1 MSINTKIVKVNDSYS
16 VTMCANGYVV
26 EITGRDSQENWST
39 AKIICTSMA
48 ELITLLGEIDSM
60 DKENS

>member
-1 MSINTKIVKVNDSYS
+1 MSLNTKIAKVNDSYS

-26 EITGRDSQENWST
+26 EISGRDANENWST
-39 AKIICTSMA
+39 AKIICTTMA